1 MALSATEYVPQVIP
15 SRRALVAWLIVSTGT
30 LLFVSMIV
38 AAPLLAAGHQDN
50 IAGTIYHSFGL
61 LCHQLPERSFFI
73 AGQKFAVCSRCTGL
87 YFGFAGTLLFYPL
100 LKSLRRTDL
109 PSRKWL
115 IITAIPLLIDF
126 SLTFLGIWENTHA
139 TRFLTG
145 LLLGS
150 VVVFYVMPGVIELSL
165 RKWTTLFS
173 GRSTG
178 TSVE

>member
-1 MALSATEYVPQVIP
+1 MALPATEYVPQVVR
-15 SRRALVAWLIVSTGT
+15 SRGPLGAWVVVSVGT

-38 AAPLLAAGHQDN
+38 TAPLAAAAHHDSL
-50 IAGTIYHSFGL
+50 AGTLYHSFGL

-87 YFGFAGTLLFYPL
+87 YFGFAATLLFYPL
-100 LKSLRRTDL
+100 LKSLRRVDL

-115 IITAIPLLIDF
+115 IATSIPLLIDF
-126 SLTFLGIWENTHA
+126 SLTFFGILENTHA

-150 VVVFYVMPGVIELSL
+150 VVVFYVMPGIVELSL
-165 RKWTTLFS
+165 RRWRRPKQTPSLK
-173 GRSTG
+173 
-178 TSVE
+178 SVS

>member
-1 MALSATEYVPQVIP
+1 MALPATEYIPQVMRSP
-15 SRRALVAWLIVSTGT
+15 RAIVSWVIVSVGT

-38 AAPLLAAGHQDN
+38 AAPLAAAGHHDN
-50 IAGTIYHSFGL
+50 LAGTLYHSFGL

-87 YFGFAGTLLFYPL
+87 YFGFAATLLFYPL

-115 IITAIPLLIDF
+115 IATAIPLLIDF
-126 SLTFLGIWENTHA
+126 GLTFFGIWENTHA
-139 TRFLTG
+139 TRFVTG

-150 VVVFYVMPGVIELSL
+150 VVVFYVMPGVVELTLRSFSPRSSL
-165 RKWTTLFS
+165 
-173 GRSTG
+173 G
-178 TSVE
+178 